1 MITIGLDLGD
11 QVSRYCLLDAAGTVQ
26 RAGSVRTTREALT
39 RMFRSLPSARVIV
52 EVGTHSPWVS
62 RGLTEAGHEV
72 IVANARRVR
81 LITAATR
88 KSDPGRGLRLLLR
101 PSRSSVSCAAPAPE
115 PQHAPRVRMEAG
127 QERVRRGRH
136 VGLDNN
142 SLLMEA
148 ASAC

>member
-88 KSDPGRGLRLLLR
+88 KSDPVDAEMLARLGRADPKLLA
-101 PSRSSVSCAAPAPE
+101 PSATAGRRRSSIWPSSVPATPWCAPA
-115 PQHAPRVRMEAG
+115 R
-127 QERVRRGRH
+127 
-136 VGLDNN
+136 
-142 SLLMEA
+142 S
-148 ASAC
+148 